1 MKNLSSD
8 EWIARCAQRIR
19 QIEQDIASDEARRIA
34 NDLRRFE
41 RTAAM
46 EPEAA
51 VDFVASTLG
60 RPDQRFERRASPRA

>member
-1 MKNLSSD
+1 MKNLPSD
-8 EWIARCAQRIR
+8 EWVTRCAQRIR

-34 NDLRRFE
+34 NELRQFE

-51 VDFVASTLG
+51 VDFVAATLG
-60 RPDQRFERRASPRA
+60 RPDQRFERRSSPRA

>member
-1 MKNLSSD
+1 MKKLPSD
-8 EWIARCAQRIR
+8 EWIARCALRIR
-19 QIEQDIASDEARRIA
+19 QVEQDIASDEARRIA

-51 VDFVASTLG
+51 VDFVASELG
-60 RPDQRFERRASPRA
+60 RPNHRFERRSSPRA